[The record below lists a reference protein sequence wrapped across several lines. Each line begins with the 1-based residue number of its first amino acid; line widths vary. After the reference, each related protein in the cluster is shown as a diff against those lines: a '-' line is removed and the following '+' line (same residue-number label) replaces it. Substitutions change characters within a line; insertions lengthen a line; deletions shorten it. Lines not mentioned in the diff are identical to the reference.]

1 MSEVV
6 REVTVDRI
14 EGSVAVLLDGAA
26 QVDVPTSWLPPE
38 TGEGSVLIVTVRRD
52 PEAENVLRE
61 RIRKAQ
67 ERLTSGDD
75 DDDEIE
81 L

>member
-1 MSEVV
+1 MGDVV

-14 EGSVAVLLDGAA
+14 EGSVAVLLDGAT
-26 QVDVPTSWLPPE
+26 QVDVPSAWLPPG

-61 RIRKAQ
+61 RIRKAH
-67 ERLTSGDD
+67 ERLTSDD